1 MRFADIQKGNISI
14 DSQDITAITQDALRR
29 SISYVPQDPI
39 LFHRT
44 LFENISYAK
53 PDAISQE
60 VVQAAVQAHAHEF
73 ISGLETGY
81 ETLVGERGIKL
92 SGGERQRVALA
103 RVMLKDA
110 PVLLMDEATSS
121 LDSISEKYIQDNLET
136 LMKGRTVLAIAHRI
150 STISQMDRILVMD
163 NGKIVEDGS
172 HKELLDKNGV
182 YADLWNHQ
190 VNGFIQ

>member
-1 MRFADIQKGNISI
+1 
-14 DSQDITAITQDALRR
+14 
-29 SISYVPQDPI
+29 
-39 LFHRT
+39 
-44 LFENISYAK
+44 
-53 PDAISQE
+53 
-60 VVQAAVQAHAHEF
+60 VQAAVQAHAHEF

-172 HKELLDKNGV
+172 HQELLDKNGV